1 MMQRA
6 AELHIG
12 EKYMKNVCKVNEKEP
27 DPKGYMRTINSIDFA
42 DKTETID
49 GVSVT
54 DCTVKIDAKAFLWA
68 QIRILVMN
76 LLRCSLKD

>member
-6 AELHIG
+6 ADLHIG

-42 DKTETID
+42 DKTEMID

-76 LLRCSLKD
+76 HD